1 MDLFDAVKNKE
12 KSLSEY
18 LRPKTL
24 QDVAGQ
30 EHLLS
35 PNKPFRLLLESDRLN
50 SIIIFGPPG
59 TGKTTISRIYA
70 SMTGAPFVYLNA
82 ALCGTNDL
90 KNAANYPYDKK
101 PVVFIDE
108 IHRFNKAQQDVL
120 LPYIEDGKIRFIGA
134 TTHNPLIYV
143 VPALRSRS
151 MIFELKHIEEEQVKS
166 YIKKLFNENI
176 ILNYLKSELSAVEIK
191 SVRTDEKV
199 IEYLAKAC
207 GGDIRILVNILEMAL
222 ITRIETCKKNNFE
235 AAAGEPKDEICLAL
249 EEVEAVLPAK
259 LAFYD
264 KDQDEHYN
272 TISAFIKSVRGSDAQ
287 AAVYYLAKM
296 LIGGEDPRFI
306 ARRLII
312 LASEDI
318 GMADPRGLQIASDAL
333 LAVENI
339 GMPEARIV
347 LAQATI
353 YLATAPK
360 SNSAYLAIDRA
371 MAFCEKNPNI
381 EIPRYLK
388 NVKLDDKNSPDYKY
402 PHNYPKHYVKQRYM
416 CCDEVFYEPVNI
428 GYEAKVNAYIKE
440 VTSGGQLNR

>member
-1 MDLFDAVKNKE
+1 MDLFELSKTKE

-24 QDVAGQ
+24 NEVAGQ

-35 PNKPFRLLLESDRLN
+35 ENKPFRLLLESDRLN
-50 SIIIFGPPG
+50 SVIIFGPPG

-70 SMTGAPFVYLNA
+70 NMTGAPFVYLNA

-101 PVVFIDE
+101 PIVFIDE

-143 VPALRSRS
+143 VPGLRSRS
-151 MIFELKHIEEEQVKS
+151 MIFELKHIEEQQIKN
-166 YIKKLFNENI
+166 YITKLFTSGAL
-176 ILNYLKSELSAVEIK
+176 LNYLNTELKVTETAA
-191 SVRTDEKV
+191 VRTDEKV

-207 GGDIRILVNILEMAL
+207 GGDIRIVINILEMAL
-222 ITRIETCKKNNFE
+222 ITRVESDKKRVNENPGPVELYEINLSIE
-235 AAAGEPKDEICLAL
+235 EI
-249 EEVEAVLPAK
+249 EAVLPAK

-296 LIGGEDPRFI
+296 LVGGEDPRFI

-312 LASEDI
+312 LAAEDI

-347 LAQATI
+347 LSQATI

-416 CCDEVFYEPVNI
+416 CCDEIFYEPVNI